1 MVMVTTIGTVTMMKV
16 MLIKQQPEAQL
27 KAAYQTAT
35 SFCRT
40 IRIRSTQHHDYVC
53 GTGSERRHPF
63 DLQPAGS
70 VNSDAALRPNRNGSS
85 QCGVEWHGFP
95 RRQSGQRGLFVQAGS
110 ERFCRDEALGFDE
123 VGSMKNS
130 GVSGDLRV

>member
-40 IRIRSTQHHDYVC
+40 IRIRSTPAPRLRLRYRKRA
-53 GTGSERRHPF
+53 TSPF
-63 DLQPAGS
+63 
-70 VNSDAALRPNRNGSS
+70 RFTT
-85 QCGVEWHGFP
+85 CGV
-95 RRQSGQRGLFVQAGS
+95 S
-110 ERFCRDEALGFDE
+110 
-123 VGSMKNS
+123 
-130 GVSGDLRV
+130 